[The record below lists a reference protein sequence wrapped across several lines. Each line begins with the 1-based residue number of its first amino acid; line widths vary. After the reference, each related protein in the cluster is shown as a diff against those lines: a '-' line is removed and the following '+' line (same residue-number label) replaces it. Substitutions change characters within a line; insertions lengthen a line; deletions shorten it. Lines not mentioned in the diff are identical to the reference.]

1 MKLPYRVL
9 SAPQKS
15 GGALPRI
22 AGTNLN
28 LSETEVTGNRKM
40 VLRQWTLDATL
51 DELSMPAPGRD
62 YRIRHLFFVA
72 TTQAV
77 DSTGRFR
84 LLFANANAL
93 TSQLTH
99 NLCTNFDAE
108 GLLQDISCGLNYNP
122 DRAWQTQAGLIQGAI
137 NHVNY
142 GVLPDV
148 IWPGA
153 YSVRLNSSLGAAG
166 LLVAA
171 TACIE
176 YYPDQ
181 T

>member
-1 MKLPYRVL
+1 MKLPHRAF
-9 SAPQKS
+9 SQPQKS

-22 AGTNLN
+22 AATNLDMAD
-28 LSETEVTGNRKM
+28 TVVTGNRKA
-40 VLRQWTLDATL
+40 VLRNWVLDPTL
-51 DELSMPAPGRD
+51 DELSMPAPGRA
-62 YRIRHLFFVA
+62 YRIRHLFFTA
-72 TTQAV
+72 TMQAAN
-77 DSTGRFR
+77 STGRWR

-93 TSQLTH
+93 TSQIVH

-108 GLLQDISCGLNYNP
+108 ALSQDVSCGLNYRP
-122 DRAWQTQAGLIQGAI
+122 DTAWMDNFGITQSGV

-148 IWPGA
+148 IWPGN
-153 YSVRLNSSLGAAG
+153 YGVLLNSSLGAAG
-166 LLVAA
+166 LLVSA